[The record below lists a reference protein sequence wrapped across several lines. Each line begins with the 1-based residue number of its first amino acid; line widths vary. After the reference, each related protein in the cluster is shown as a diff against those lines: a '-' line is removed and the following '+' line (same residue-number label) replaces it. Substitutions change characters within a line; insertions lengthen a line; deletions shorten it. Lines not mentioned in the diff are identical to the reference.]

1 MAQGCTCRGIG
12 DRKWAAQVVGTD
24 PEQDNTRLADMDSVA
39 LMENS
44 LKGHWKKLKSAIFG
58 AVNPRSH
65 QMISIIGKQRNK
77 QTNKHKQTKST

>member
-12 DRKWAAQVVGTD
+12 DRKR
-24 PEQDNTRLADMDSVA
+24 EQTRNRTDMDSVA

-58 AVNPRSH
+58 AVNPGSH

-77 QTNKHKQTKST
+77 QTNKKHMIYQG